1 MAFIRHLSVSSSL
14 QHSIYGSPALPRGPH
29 TGGERRIMSTAEIQ
43 SVQVEG
49 TLADIAAAAAAI
61 QANGGTLVSVKAAP
75 AATEGTYS
83 AQIDYTAG

>member
-1 MAFIRHLSVSSSL
+1 
-14 QHSIYGSPALPRGPH
+14 
-29 TGGERRIMSTAEIQ
+29 MSTAEIQ